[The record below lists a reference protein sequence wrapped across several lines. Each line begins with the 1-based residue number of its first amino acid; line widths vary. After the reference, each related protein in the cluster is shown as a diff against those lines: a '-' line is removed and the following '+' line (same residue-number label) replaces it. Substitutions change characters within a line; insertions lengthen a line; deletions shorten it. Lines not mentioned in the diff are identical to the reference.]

1 MRDSGDGGNGLESQ
15 SKLRLHE
22 SLEGTQ
28 GKIFV
33 LF

>member
-22 SLEGTQ
+22 RSL
-28 GKIFV
+28 
-33 LF
+33 LRASLR